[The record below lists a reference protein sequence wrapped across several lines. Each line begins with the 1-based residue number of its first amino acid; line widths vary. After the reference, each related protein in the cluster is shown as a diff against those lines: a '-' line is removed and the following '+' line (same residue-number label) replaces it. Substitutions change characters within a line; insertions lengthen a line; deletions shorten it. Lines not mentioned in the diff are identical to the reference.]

1 MRHAIPEEPV
11 RQERTLTPPLC
22 LDEPTEKIWMHNPP
36 REKRTLTKHTKIL
49 YHFEHLKTYMA
60 RTGRYEESQ
69 SRGEGEPPPCEA
81 LNYPDARHHDCCKLK
96 PGGSELPRQI

>member
-60 RTGRYEESQ
+60 RTGRYEEGVIHKAEV
-69 SRGEGEPPPCEA
+69 RANRP
-81 LNYPDARHHDCCKLK
+81 RVKL
-96 PGGSELPRQI
+96 